1 MGRNRNREISAA
13 LFKKVAPLL
22 PVVVASAKG
31 GRPRV
36 SDEMA
41 LNGILFVLRTG
52 IPWEE
57 LPQELGF
64 GSGMTCWRRLRDWQA
79 AGVWHRLHLLLLGE
93 LRGAGKLDFSRAS
106 MDAASVAKP
115 PGGHYT
121 GPNPT
126 DRGKLAS
133 KRHIITDRQG
143 IPLIF
148 CVTGA
153 NRHDS
158 VVFEQLVDALPAVR
172 GCRGRP
178 RRWPHKLHA
187 DKGYD
192 YARCRFHL
200 RKLGITSR
208 IARRGI
214 ERNDRLGRH
223 RWVVERTHAWLAA
236 FGKLRTRFERRID
249 IHVALLSL
257 ACCVI
262 CIRHLPPFC

>member
-1 MGRNRNREISAA
+1 MGRKRNKEVGAA
-13 LFKKVAPLL
+13 LYKRIEPLL
-22 PVVVASAKG
+22 PFVKLSPKG
-31 GRPRV
+31 GRPRL
-36 SDEMA
+36 SDELA

-64 GSGMTCWRRLRDWQA
+64 GSGMTCWRWLRDWQA
-79 AGVWHRLHLLLLGE
+79 AGVWHSLHLQLLSE
-93 LRGAGKLDFSRAS
+93 LRNADKLDFSRVS
-106 MDAASVAKP
+106 VDGASVPKP
-115 PGGHYT
+115 PGGPYT

-126 DRGKLAS
+126 DRSKLGS
-133 KRHIITDRQG
+133 KRHLITDRQG

-158 VVFEQLVDALPAVR
+158 VVFEELVDALPAV
-172 GCRGRP
+172 GGKQGRP
-178 RRWPHKLHA
+178 RRCPDKLHA

-192 YARCRFHL
+192 YARCRAHL
-200 RKLGITSR
+200 KRRGIKNR

-214 ERNDRLGRH
+214 ERNDRLRRH
-223 RWVVERTHAWLAA
+223 RWAVERTHSWLAT

-249 IHVALLSL
+249 VHLALLSL
-257 ACCVI
+257 GCGVI
-262 CIRHLPPFC
+262 CARNLPVFY